1 MTYIVKDTRE
11 GVKAYYLDY
20 SEEGA
25 IPMHVMTEDLEKA
38 KRFKNKKEAK
48 KVSKL
53 RDFFDIV
60 KYSEESAKGSEEVYP
75 E

>member
-1 MTYIVKDTRE
+1 MTYVVKDTRE

-38 KRFKNKKEAK
+38 KRFKTKKAAK
-48 KVSKL
+48 EVSKL
-53 RDFFDIV
+53 RGFFDIV
-60 KYSEESAKGSEEVYP
+60 KYSEESAAGSEGTSP
-75 E
+75 